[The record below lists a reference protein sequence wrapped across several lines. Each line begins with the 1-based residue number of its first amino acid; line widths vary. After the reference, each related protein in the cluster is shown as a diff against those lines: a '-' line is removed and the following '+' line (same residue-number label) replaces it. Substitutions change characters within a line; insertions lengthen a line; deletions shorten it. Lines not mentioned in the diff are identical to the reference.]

1 MNTKE
6 QLRENILETNY
17 FLTQALMKEDI
28 KSIERLRAELSN
40 LFDLYEKELNK

>member
-17 FLTQALMKEDI
+17 FLTQALMRDNIEDVE
-28 KSIERLRAELSN
+28 KFRAQLNELISKYKQFTN
-40 LFDLYEKELNK
+40 E